1 MTAMD
6 RVRVDATAA
15 EAPYEQVR
23 RQVTDLVAS
32 GELPAGERLP
42 TVRSLA
48 ADLGVAANTVA
59 RAYKEL
65 ESTGVVRT
73 AGRRGTFVQGAG
85 SERAAREAARAYA
98 DTARDLGLDDAEAL
112 DLVRRAL
119 DRPRSS

>member
-1 MTAMD
+1 MTAME

-32 GELPAGERLP
+32 GDLQAGERLP
-42 TVRSLA
+42 TVRALA

-59 RAYKEL
+59 RAYREL
-65 ESTGVVRT
+65 EATGVVRT
-73 AGRRGTFVQGAG
+73 DGRRGTFVEGAG

-98 DTARDLGLDDAEAL
+98 DTARDLGLADAEAL
-112 DLVRRAL
+112 ELVRRAL